1 MMPDGNMEVN
11 GTTKGNGKGEY
22 VGKHKRIPIT
32 QIKRIVIFWGSKYT
46 IKMFEKN
53 SKKMGKK

>member
-1 MMPDGNMEVN
+1 MPDGNMEVN

-32 QIKRIVIFWGSKYT
+32 QIKRIVIF
-46 IKMFEKN
+46 
-53 SKKMGKK
+53 